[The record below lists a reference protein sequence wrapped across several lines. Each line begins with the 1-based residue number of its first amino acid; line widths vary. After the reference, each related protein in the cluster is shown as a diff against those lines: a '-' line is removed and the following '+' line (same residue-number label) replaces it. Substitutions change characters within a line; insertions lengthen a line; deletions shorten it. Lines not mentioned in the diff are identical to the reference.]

1 MEDYKDREGGRMTD
15 EDMTK
20 REAILKAH
28 NLVMSVRNQT
38 HTGWKK
44 FDELDHIM
52 DELKDIYFEMDGGS
66 DD

>member
-1 MEDYKDREGGRMTD
+1 MTD